1 VRDAAGLVQYDVAGT
16 PIPVG
21 ADTKT
26 MVLASGAVAPDNTP
40 LEEAYLP
47 PGSFYLWLD
56 QFLSDS
62 ATGSRFSSSFRWAV
76 QPNVGNLT
84 AAQAAQGLEGAQI
97 KAIYVYLNKADDQ
110 IACMRDLRSS
120 VESAGVGAG
129 RSSYPFMFVYIFYEQ
144 FAIIRKEAFTNLAL
158 ALVAVFIITSVI
170 IASVHASAMVIVC
183 VVLVDID
190 ILGLMH
196 MWGLTIDSV
205 TIINLVLAVGLAVDY
220 SAHVAHAFVVAKGT
234 RQERADTALAEMG
247 TAVVHGALSTFAA
260 VLVLSTSQSY
270 IFRVFFKQFFGIC
283 IFGAAHG
290 LIFLPVLLSLV
301 GPDQIEVV
309 PRGSAQF
316 PIDSKQNVVENVAES
331 ATEMTIPKTP
341 ATQAPSLPASPPAT
355 PIGSAVHPEPIALRV
370 QRAWEPKE
378 DEATA

>member
-1 VRDAAGLVQYDVAGT
+1 
-16 PIPVG
+16 
-21 ADTKT
+21 
-26 MVLASGAVAPDNTP
+26 
-40 LEEAYLP
+40 
-47 PGSFYLWLD
+47 
-56 QFLSDS
+56 
-62 ATGSRFSSSFRWAV
+62 
-76 QPNVGNLT
+76 
-84 AAQAAQGLEGAQI
+84 
-97 KAIYVYLNKADDQ
+97 
-110 IACMRDLRSS
+110 
-120 VESAGVGAG
+120 
-129 RSSYPFMFVYIFYEQ
+129 
-144 FAIIRKEAFTNLAL
+144 
-158 ALVAVFIITSVI
+158 VI

-341 ATQAPSLPASPPAT
+341 ATQNAPH
-355 PIGSAVHPEPIALRV
+355 VV
-370 QRAWEPKE
+370 
-378 DEATA
+378 